1 MPGARATV
9 VNRVLL
15 SRNEMPVFV
24 PLLSHKGRT
33 HWLWIAF
40 TGVSAVAGATRDLPR
55 ALLLRGRCG
64 VLAKRGPAREGLAG
78 GRGGRRRGGVRLPIG
93 KGKGRMGHARWRQS
107 ESGRLCGSLAGYW
120 WRR

>member
-40 TGVSAVAGATRDLPR
+40 TGVSAVAGATRDLPQ

-64 VLAKRGPAREGLAG
+64 VFGKTRSGEGRSCWRSGRPSAGWRALAN
-78 GRGGRRRGGVRLPIG
+78 IG
-93 KGKGRMGHARWRQS
+93 KGKGRTG
-107 ESGRLCGSLAGYW
+107 
-120 WRR
+120 